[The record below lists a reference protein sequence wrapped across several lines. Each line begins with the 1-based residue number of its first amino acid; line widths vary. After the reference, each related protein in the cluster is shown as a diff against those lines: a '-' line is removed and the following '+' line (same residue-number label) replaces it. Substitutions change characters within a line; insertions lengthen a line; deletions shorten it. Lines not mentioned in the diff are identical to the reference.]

1 MGRPRR
7 RHTAQPRQDDPV
19 ALNPMPMPTDLIDV
33 GSFPGRMDQLLND
46 FNDPFPSFN
55 IDFTSGQSG
64 TPGQESLPPPS
75 VNGNGIEASA
85 PQDHHGPCRHVHD
98 PTTCGDQPT
107 DVRPSPAQNTEGAST
122 PGGNPKKCSCVEL
135 VNQHFSQIEN
145 SPETYQALKVLKE
158 SVESAKKILEC
169 HICYESIKSPRTSR
183 NVYLL
188 GSLLSSI
195 GSSYGDFFCH
205 QKKRAAESSAS
216 GEPIGLMVGQPSDD
230 HSLVEL
236 AVDGQTYIA
245 FLKASLKLEL
255 EPLLRLSDG
264 LAARQRQLHSE
275 GHENCETGTSCSN
288 TESLPADKHP
298 AEVCPKEVD
307 MTAACA
313 CFRTVDQVRAAIAE
327 AQKIISA

>member
-1 MGRPRR
+1 
-7 RHTAQPRQDDPV
+7 
-19 ALNPMPMPTDLIDV
+19 MPTDLIDV
-33 GSFPGRMDQLLND
+33 SSFPGRMDQFLGD
-46 FNDPFPSFN
+46 FNAPFASFN
-55 IDFTSGQSG
+55 IDFTSGQSS
-64 TPGQESLPPPS
+64 TPGQESLPPPPS
-75 VNGNGIEASA
+75 ANGNDIATGA
-85 PQDHHGPCRHVHD
+85 PEDHHGPCMHHTASSD
-98 PTTCGDQPT
+98 KST
-107 DVRPSPAQNTEGAST
+107 DILPNPAQSTERVST
-122 PGGNPKKCSCVEL
+122 PGGNSKKCSCVEL

-145 SPETYQALKVLKE
+145 SPETYQALKVLKQ
-158 SVESAKKILEC
+158 SIQSAKKILEC
-169 HICYESIKSPRTSR
+169 GVCSESIKSPRTSR

-205 QKKRAAESSAS
+205 QKKHAAESSAS
-216 GEPIGLMVGQPSDD
+216 GEPINLMVGQPSDG
-230 HSLVEL
+230 HSTVVL

-245 FLKASLKLEL
+245 FLKATLKLEL
-255 EPLLRLSDG
+255 EPLLKLSDG
-264 LAARQRQLHSE
+264 LAARQSQLHSE